1 MEINKVHLR
10 KNISLALPV
19 MVTQLGHPL
28 VGFSSSVILGYFAGT
43 SALASLAVAN
53 GYFNLLLIIA
63 IGISYGITPLVS
75 NALGSKNEA
84 FCGVLL
90 SHSLLLNFVIGLS
103 LFFLSVVGCFFVLPN
118 IGQKANLVNQATP
131 LLLILGFSLLPLM
144 IFLTFKQFAEGIGLT
159 KQAMQISLTGN
170 LINIALGIILI
181 SGKFGFTSF
190 GIKAVGYAALADRV
204 VMMFTM
210 GIFVFRNDQT
220 KLLLHHFTLKKF
232 KAGTLILLLKTG
244 VPITLQHIFEISA
257 FSTAVFITGWL
268 GEKPLAAYQSAMIM
282 VSLIYYAAGGF
293 GTSAAINTAFF
304 RGSNDFKSLRSSA
317 VSNYQLVI
325 IFHLI
330 TGMLLF
336 LFREPLAHFFSK
348 DETVILII
356 GWLLCFAAL
365 MEVFDGLQI
374 VGLGILR
381 GLNDNKYPTIINLI
395 AYWVFALPIAYILGV
410 HTRFGIY
417 GIWAGLYSGLAIAT
431 AGLYCRYKYLTNKTN

>member
-1 MEINKVHLR
+1 MEIDKLHLS
-10 KNISLALPV
+10 KNIKLALPV

-28 VGFSSSVILGYFAGT
+28 VGLSASIILGLFGGT
-43 SALASLAVAN
+43 SALASLAIAN

-75 NALGSKNEA
+75 NALGKGNKK

-90 SHSLLLNFVIGLS
+90 LHSLLLNLLVGLL
-103 LFFLSVVGCFFVLPN
+103 LFFLSLIGCFLILPN
-118 IGQKANLVNQATP
+118 IGQKVSLVNQAAP

-144 IFLTFKQFAEGIGLT
+144 IFLTFKQFAEGVGLT
-159 KQAMQISLTGN
+159 KQAMQISLVGN
-170 LINIALGIILI
+170 LINIVLGIILI
-181 SGKFGFTSF
+181 SGKFGITSF
-190 GIKAVGYAALADRV
+190 GIMAVGYAALADRI
-204 VMMFTM
+204 VMMIAM

-220 KLLLHHFTLKKF
+220 KLLLKHFTLKKF
-232 KAGTLILLLKTG
+232 KAGPLSLLLKTG
-244 VPITLQHIFEISA
+244 IPITLQHIFEISA
-257 FSTAVFITGWL
+257 FSAAVFITGWL

-282 VSLIYYAAGGF
+282 VSMIYYAAGGF

-304 RGSNDFKSLRSSA
+304 RGRNDFKSLRSSA
-317 VSNYQLVI
+317 ASNYQLVI

-330 TGMLLF
+330 TGIFLF
-336 LFREPLAHFFSK
+336 LFREPLTHFFSK
-348 DETVILII
+348 DETVIIMI
-356 GWLLCFAAL
+356 GWLLCGAAA

-381 GLNDNKYPTIINLI
+381 GLADNKYPTLISMI
-395 AYWVFALPIAYILGV
+395 AYWFFGLPIAYTLGV

-431 AGLYCRYKYLTNKTN
+431 AGLYWRYKYLTNNTN